1 MAYDIKNLNVASLD
15 FDNIKSS
22 LIQFLENQTD
32 LKDLDYRNE
41 ASAVNM
47 LLNILATVT
56 AYNGVYAQ
64 YGFTNSFATTAT
76 VLESLLG
83 IASNNSVLLA
93 PTISAKTNR
102 TINATGATLN
112 EYSTFN
118 AKATNGADTLF
129 FNIEEIPNN
138 TSKSINLYSG
148 SQVVNYT
155 GYDYESQSCQLPYTS
170 NPETISFYETDVITG
185 TVTKWTRVDK
195 SNTTAKSNNTHFTV
209 INGPLGYIVTN
220 NFVSSRKITTA
231 SKVLIKTVIS
241 NGSLGNSSTIIARSN
256 TSFGTTGEPSGGY
269 DLISLAQAKSQL
281 LFKATSQDRCVT
293 LNDYKTAILNSGIS
307 GTNDIS
313 NIIVSN
319 SSFPGQIK
327 IYVTGL
333 STTESEQLTTYIS
346 ERAPAGITVVYSL

>member
-15 FDNIKSS
+15 FDDIKSS

-76 VLESLLG
+76 VLESLMG
-83 IASNNSVLLA
+83 IASNHSVLLT
-93 PTISAKTNR
+93 PTLSAKTNR
-102 TINATGATLN
+102 TVNAVGATLN
-112 EYSTFN
+112 EYTTFS
-118 AKATNGADTLF
+118 AKATNGADTTF

-138 TSKSINLYSG
+138 TAKSISMYCGFEVIS
-148 SQVVNYT
+148 YT
-155 GYDYESQSCQLPYTS
+155 GYDYESQSCQIPYTI

-185 TVTKWTRVDK
+185 AVTKWTRVDK
-195 SNTTAKSNNTHFTV
+195 SNTTSKSNNTHFTV
-209 INGPLGYIVTN
+209 INGPLGYVVTN

-231 SKVLIKTVIS
+231 TKVLIRGVRS
-241 NGSLGNSSTIIARSN
+241 NGSLGNNSTISAKKN
-256 TSFGTTGEPSGGY
+256 TSFGTTEAPSGGY
-269 DLISLAQAKSQL
+269 DLITVAQAKSQL

-293 LNDYKTAILNSGIS
+293 LNDYKNAILNSGIS
-307 GTNDIS
+307 GTDDITK
-313 NIIVSN
+313 ITVAN
-319 SSFPGQIK
+319 SAFPGQIK
-327 IYVTGL
+327 IYVNDL
-333 STTESEQLTTYIS
+333 SVSESEQLTTYIS
-346 ERAPAGITVVYSL
+346 ERSPAGITVVYSL